1 MANVYL
7 ALYKGK
13 KTGINPTAL
22 LARFSD
28 WITRK
33 LTKGPY
39 SHCEIAVE
47 RIEYTSGHHYE
58 HELHYDCYSSSIR
71 DGGVRCKEI
80 DLAEK
85 DKWDLVLLDGVS
97 EAEVK
102 FYFNATKGSKYDW
115 WGAIGI
121 VLGIKQ
127 KRSKYFCSEWCFNA
141 ITGKT
146 QGWRF
151 SPNQLAAI
159 FKKDKQNGNW

>member
-13 KTGINPTAL
+13 KTGKNPTAL

-33 LTKGPY
+33 LTKGAY

-47 RIEYTSGHHYE
+47 RIEYASGHHYE
-58 HELHYDCYSSSIR
+58 HEIHYDCYSSSIR

-80 DLAEK
+80 DLNDK
-85 DKWDLVLLDGVS
+85 DKWDLVLLDGVN

-102 FYFNATKGSKYDW
+102 FYFNSTKGSKYDW

-159 FKKDKQNGNW
+159 FKKG